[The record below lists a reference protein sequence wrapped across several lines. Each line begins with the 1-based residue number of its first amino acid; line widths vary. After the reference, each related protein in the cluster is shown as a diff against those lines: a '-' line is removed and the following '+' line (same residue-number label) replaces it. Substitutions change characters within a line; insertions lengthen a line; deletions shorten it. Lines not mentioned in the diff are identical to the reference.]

1 MMTFS
6 EKLTE
11 FKEKTKMTNQEIAG
25 LIGVPLRTFEDW
37 KAGIRVPDNFKR
49 RIIEEILTQEERIII
64 EDK

>member
-1 MMTFS
+1 MTFS

-11 FKEKTKMTNQEIAG
+11 FKEKTKMTNQEIAS

-37 KAGIRVPDNFKR
+37 KAGNRVPDNFKR
-49 RIIEEILTQEERIII
+49 RIIEEILAQKETIII